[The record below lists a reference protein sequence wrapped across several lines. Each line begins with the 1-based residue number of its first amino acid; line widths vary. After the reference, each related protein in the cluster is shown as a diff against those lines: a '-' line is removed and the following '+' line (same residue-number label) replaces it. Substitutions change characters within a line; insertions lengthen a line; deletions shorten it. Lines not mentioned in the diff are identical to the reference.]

1 MEHTHKLHNGGW
13 HIPDALLR
21 TERTMA
27 GSEKG
32 RERVGR
38 MRGKK
43 QRVALFSVSKSRE
56 TRVRTE
62 NSLQAF
68 LSQSLLSSSI
78 S

>member
-1 MEHTHKLHNGGW
+1 MEHSHKLHNGGW
-13 HIPDALLR
+13 HTPDALLR